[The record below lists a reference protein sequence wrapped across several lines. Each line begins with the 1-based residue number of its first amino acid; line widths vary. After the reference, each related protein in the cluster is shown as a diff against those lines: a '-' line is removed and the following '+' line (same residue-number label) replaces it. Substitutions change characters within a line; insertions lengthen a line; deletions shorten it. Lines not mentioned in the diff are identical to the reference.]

1 MNYFF
6 IIKIPNNKNYTIVT
20 LVTCWFVLVTG
31 RLVPFKE
38 VSSTFYS
45 QLFSKYPTS
54 SVVQTILNIKHKNY
68 STMNSGIL

>member
-6 IIKIPNNKNYTIVT
+6 IIKIPNKKNYTIVT

-38 VSSTFYS
+38 VSSTF
-45 QLFSKYPTS
+45 
-54 SVVQTILNIKHKNY
+54 IL
-68 STMNSGIL
+68 